1 MISIPPIGACDAKAG
16 DIRFPTLA
24 MDLGRPGLALQRLGV
39 SFNFQEPSYA

>member
-1 MISIPPIGACDAKAG
+1 
-16 DIRFPTLA
+16 